1 MVVSWFAVVSLL
13 VLSLFLFLFSMV
25 ISIVSVLVVSLQIL
39 KAIVEITFM
48 KLVVRL
54 INTDIVKKT
63 VMPKTLA
70 KVVELFEGIDD
81 RNESSDMVV
90 RAVCVF
96 PVLTNNKEL
105 RQLTAAK
112 VTSEILTKRLKKSRN
127 MLMIEAG
134 EIAKILIL

>member
-1 MVVSWFAVVSLL
+1 MCLAY
-13 VLSLFLFLFSMV
+13 
-25 ISIVSVLVVSLQIL
+25 IL

-54 INTDIVKKT
+54 INTDIIKKT

>member
-1 MVVSWFAVVSLL
+1 MKRIVILL
-13 VLSLFLFLFSMV
+13 QPKF
-25 ISIVSVLVVSLQIL
+25 
-39 KAIVEITFM
+39 KD
-48 KLVVRL
+48 VVRAGL
-54 INTDIVKKT
+54 VMSRVQYSMFTDIVKKT

-70 KVVELFEGIDD
+70 KVMELFEGIDD

-134 EIAKILIL
+134 EITKILIL